1 MMNIILFGPPG
12 AGKGTQA
19 KRIEEEFGL
28 VQLSTGDMLR
38 NAIKNGEPL
47 GREAKALMD
56 VGSLVPDSLMISLI
70 AARMEQADC
79 AKGVILD
86 GFPRTVPQAE
96 ALDVMLN
103 SMGQKLDAVIVL
115 KVDEKALI
123 ERVSGR
129 FTCAKCGEGYHDS
142 FKPTHKPDICD
153 KCGGTEFTHRAD
165 DNAEA
170 MQKRIG
176 VYREQT
182 LPVIPYY
189 AAEQILHEV
198 DGMAPIG
205 DVEQDIFT
213 VLRSLQRR

>member
-1 MMNIILFGPPG
+1 MHIILFGPPG

-38 NAIKNGEPL
+38 AAIKNGEPL
-47 GREAKALMD
+47 GQEAKALMD
-56 VGSLVPDSLMISLI
+56 AGSLVPDSLMISLI
-70 AARMEQADC
+70 ADRMERADC

-103 SMGQKLDAVIVL
+103 SKGKQLDAVIVL
-115 KVDEKALI
+115 KVDEQALI

-129 FTCAKCGEGYHDS
+129 FTCAQCGAGYHDS
-142 FKPTHKPDICD
+142 FKPTQKPGICD
-153 KCGGTEFTHRAD
+153 KCGGTQFTRRAD

-170 MQKRIG
+170 MKTRIS
-176 VYREQT
+176 VYRQQT
-182 LPVIPYY
+182 EPVIPYY
-189 AAEQILHEV
+189 AAEGILHEV
-198 DGMAPIG
+198 DGMAPIA
-205 DVEQDIFT
+205 DVERAIFMI
-213 VLRSLQRR
+213 LQHLKQH